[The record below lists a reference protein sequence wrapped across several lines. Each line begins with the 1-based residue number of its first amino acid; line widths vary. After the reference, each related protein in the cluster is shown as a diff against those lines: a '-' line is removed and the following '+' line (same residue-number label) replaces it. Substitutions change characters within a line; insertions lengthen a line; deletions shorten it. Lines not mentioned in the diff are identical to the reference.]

1 VHVLNW
7 RIKMESIKKRENI
20 PEDEIDY
27 RLEFVLNY
35 LMKAM
40 KVKQEKWNKMI
51 AIAENKVNK

>member
-1 VHVLNW
+1 MHVLNW